1 MHVTATTDSA
11 PTTPRP
17 PQVCATDRFDALEHD
32 VLPHSGLVEPA
43 ALEKERK
50 KERERECVCV
60 CVCARVCLC
69 VCAWGGE
76 GGGLCLCAA
85 ITPLFP
91 LREGPCEVLEV
102 PVTLSDGRV
111 GQIL

>member
-1 MHVTATTDSA
+1 MHSVVRRASACTATTDSA

-50 KERERECVCV
+50 KERERESVCV
-60 CVCARVCLC
+60 CVCACVSVC
-69 VCAWGGE
+69 VCV
-76 GGGLCLCAA
+76 GGG
-85 ITPLFP
+85 
-91 LREGPCEVLEV
+91 
-102 PVTLSDGRV
+102 GRGV
-111 GQIL
+111 MFVCCNHTTVSTA